1 MSVESNLEAH
11 DADSVLQVAK
21 GREMK
26 VTARIQDLEEMECD
40 WVAGELR
47 SDLEKTKMESWMV
60 GGEGEEELTDGLSYL
75 EPEGD

>member
-1 MSVESNLEAH
+1 LSVESNREGH

-21 GREMK
+21 GHEMK
-26 VTARIQDLEEMECD
+26 VTARIQDLEEMESD